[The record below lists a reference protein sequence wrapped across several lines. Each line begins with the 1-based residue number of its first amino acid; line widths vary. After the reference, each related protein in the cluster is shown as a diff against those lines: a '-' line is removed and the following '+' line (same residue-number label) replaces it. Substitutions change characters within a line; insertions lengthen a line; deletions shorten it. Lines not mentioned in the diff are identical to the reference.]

1 LERKLNRR
9 TFGLLCLCSGLSLA
23 AGDYPYRAKVTE
35 IEELTHDTRRIRF
48 KLLDAK
54 GFTFTPGQYTFLKVP
69 DEYVRQWNARHSTTH
84 KEVARPYSFASSSS
98 RLPFFDLMV
107 KLAGPPP
114 GKDVPPGIASTYIH
128 KELKPGDE
136 VRFSAPTGKLYLRKD
151 TGRPIVIVA
160 GGTGAAPFISLLEY
174 WFENSFEKNNEIWFF
189 FGVRSRR
196 DLFWHER
203 FQEWARTKPKF
214 HYIPALSSPAPE
226 DKWEGE
232 TGFIQLTVD
241 KHIAAP
247 SDADAYLAGP
257 PVMVRETVKVLNSK
271 GITKDRI
278 HFDEIAVR

>member
-1 LERKLNRR
+1 MLTRR
-9 TFGLLCLCSGLSLA
+9 TFGILALSLGCCLRVA
-23 AGDYPYRAKVTE
+23 ADDYHYRATVTE
-35 IEELTHDTRRIRF
+35 IEVLTHDTSRIRF
-48 KLLDAK
+48 RLSDAK

-69 DEYVRQWNARHSTTH
+69 DDYVREWNARYKTDH

-114 GKDVPPGIASTYIH
+114 GKNVPPGIASTYIVRNI
-128 KELKPGDE
+128 KAGDE
-136 VRFSAPTGKLYLRKD
+136 VRFSAPTGSLYLRKD

-174 WFENSFEKNNEIWFF
+174 WFENDFDKNNEIYFF
-189 FGVRSRR
+189 FGVRSRQ

-203 FQEWARTKPKF
+203 FLEWARTKPKF
-214 HYIPALSSPAPE
+214 RYIPVLSSPTPA
-226 DKWEGE
+226 DAWKGE
-232 TGFIQLTVD
+232 TGFIQSIVD

-257 PVMVRETVKVLNSK
+257 PIMMRETVKVLNSK
-271 GITKDRI
+271 GFVKDRI
-278 HFDEIAVR
+278 HFDEIVVR